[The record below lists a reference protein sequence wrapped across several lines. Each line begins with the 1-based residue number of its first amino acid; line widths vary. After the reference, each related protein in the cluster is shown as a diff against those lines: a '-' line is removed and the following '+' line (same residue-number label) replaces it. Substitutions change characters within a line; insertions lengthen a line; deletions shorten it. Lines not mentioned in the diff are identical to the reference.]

1 MTTRILAFLRAGPS
15 TALCALILAAA
26 VLFAAGCSTPIRQ
39 AGEDGR
45 VVIVYSAD
53 RESDALTARDNLRA
67 LGFRVHSEP
76 EGPAVRTSS
85 VVAVYDIG
93 RHEGRVT
100 AVEEALATIPGIETR
115 PFYLP
120 GPEGTDVVL
129 WLVSRERDAAAAA
142 ATPGAAPAPVAPTD
156 SR

>member
-1 MTTRILAFLRAGPS
+1 
-15 TALCALILAAA
+15 
-26 VLFAAGCSTPIRQ
+26 
-39 AGEDGR
+39 
-45 VVIVYSAD
+45 VIVYSAD

-129 WLVSRERDAAAAA
+129 WLVSRERDAAAEA